1 MFRSDNKNVI
11 ELTDKAQKS
20 FQAGNFAGALD
31 YINRAISMMPR
42 NIDLHDFKS
51 DILFHSEEYQEA
63 IKEIEFTGT
72 LEPNNATEYSLESL
86 CYLELG
92 ENEKAIKFA
101 DKAIKADPDYAFGY
115 YTRARGLNSL
125 GRTDDAILE
134 YTKALEKD
142 PSDPD
147 VHRELGE
154 LYLEAEKYKMA
165 ERELKL
171 ALRFRKND
179 KITNELMVDLKQT
192 TEKPTEFIT
201 ALLDAF
207 KNTGDIDYLIRI
219 TDFLVESGDIPDAEK
234 VANDSYNS
242 ALDNID
248 LASNLAK
255 VYYLDGKYGEGND
268 VFKKHIERNDNRE
281 TNEEYIKMLVTTS
294 QYDIAIPVIDKNIK
308 KYPGEESFIFYKFY
322 ALSEK
327 GDHTNALPAIKTLY
341 DKQPES
347 TQYAINYAIELS
359 HNGIKEEPVK
369 VLDKV
374 SKITND
380 PEIERAYYTVY
391 ANEGLYDKAM
401 EYLSRAIEMED
412 DNEEI
417 SDILNPAIEDSIV
430 KNYYNKMITLLDT
443 LSNKGDSTVK
453 ILYTIEK
460 ACIMSVT
467 GDKAQAMEILENID
481 PKEDVCQIIDEYMDF
496 ENEKITEFLESYY
509 DEHCNN

>member
-11 ELTDKAQKS
+11 ELTDKAQKF

-72 LEPNNATEYSLESL
+72 LEPNNATEYSLESM

-115 YTRARGLNSL
+115 YTRAKGLDRL
-125 GRTDDAILE
+125 GRTDDAISE
-134 YTKALEKD
+134 YKKALEKD

-147 VHRELGE
+147 VHRELGD
-154 LYLEAEKYKMA
+154 LYLSAEKYKMA

-179 KITNELMVDLKQT
+179 KITNELMVDLKGA
-192 TEKPTEFIT
+192 TEKSSGFIT

-219 TDFLVESGDIPDAEK
+219 TDFLVESGDMANAEK
-234 VANDSYNS
+234 IANNFYNS

-255 VYYLDGKYGEGND
+255 VYYLDGKYGEGNE
-268 VFKKHIERNDNRE
+268 VFKKHIERNDNEE
-281 TNEEYIKMLVTTS
+281 TNEEYVKMLVSTS
-294 QYDIAIPVIDKNIK
+294 QYDIAIPVIEENIK
-308 KYPGEESFIFYKFY
+308 RYPGEESFIFYKFY

-327 GDHTNALPAIKTLY
+327 GDHTDALQAIKTLY
-341 DKQPES
+341 DNQPES

-359 HNGIKEEPVK
+359 HNGIKDEPVK
-369 VLDKV
+369 ILEKV
-374 SKITND
+374 SKISKD

-391 ANEGLYDKAM
+391 SNEGLYDKAI

-412 DNEEI
+412 DIEEI
-417 SDILNPAIEDSIV
+417 SDILNPAIEDSIS
-430 KNYYNKMITLLDT
+430 KNYYDKMVQLLGT
-443 LSNKGDSTVK
+443 LSNKEDSTRS
-453 ILYTIEK
+453 IFYTIEK

-467 GDKAQAMEILENID
+467 GDKDKSMAILESIASE
-481 PKEDVCQIIDEYMDF
+481 EDICEIIDQYIDF
-496 ENEKITEFLESYY
+496 ENKEITEFFKSYY
-509 DEHCNN
+509 DKHCNN